1 MNAGQSRYNPA
12 VMTPDERERMND
24 LCRRIM
30 DEKDPLK
37 FDDLVVQ
44 LNELLEAKHQR
55 IHPEHSKPS

>member
-1 MNAGQSRYNPA
+1 
-12 VMTPDERERMND
+12 MTPDERERMND

-55 IHPEHSKPS
+55 IHPEHAKPS

>member
-1 MNAGQSRYNPA
+1 
-12 VMTPDERERMND
+12 MTPDERERMND